1 MLSPSKALKILVQ
14 DKFKPLKRGIKKLVL
29 NNIDDLKQLPLSLGS
44 EVELEG
50 YITYV
55 SKTRGDDLDVHFN
68 LAQNSNDRKNYIVC
82 EIQN

>member
-1 MLSPSKALKILVQ
+1 VLSPSKALKILVQ